1 MADTIIGS
9 TQTADTKQELI
20 DSMAQKELKGAA
32 VLAQY
37 FTDVSK
43 FAKKGMKSISFPSLG
58 SFTAAVRASGGT
70 NDAQAISDA
79 VDTLSL
85 DIPAYLKWIIDSNDE
100 MQSTLDWDLECIAR
114 AASAHGRLFES
125 KVLAV
130 VTAEAAQTAA
140 RAAISKA
147 QIKEMRL
154 YLKKNMADMKKVRL
168 FVSPEDYDVLLGIDE
183 FVKADINGET
193 RALADGVV
201 GRVYGI
207 PVVELDLLASQEYFM
222 AEEGA
227 IVYGFQKG
235 LQVGE
240 QANIDTGVGSKK
252 KAMDCLYGVKGLQIG
267 NGPAVQASK
276 SPLMI
281 KNKDAA

>member
-1 MADTIIGS
+1 MADVIIGA
-9 TQTADTKQELI
+9 TQTADTKQSLI
-20 DSMAQKELKGAA
+20 DSMVQKELKGTA

-37 FTDVSK
+37 FTDVSR
-43 FAKKGMKSISFPSLG
+43 FAVKGMKSISFPALG
-58 SFTAAVRASGGT
+58 SFTAAERSSGST
-70 NDAQAISDA
+70 LDAQAISDS
-79 VDTLSL
+79 VDTLQL
-85 DIPAYLKWIIDSNDE
+85 NVPAYLKWIIDSNDE
-100 MQSTLDWDLECIAR
+100 VQSTLNWELECIAR

-125 KVLAV
+125 KMLAV

-154 YLKKNMADMKKVRL
+154 YLKKNMADLKRTRL

-207 PVVELDLLASQEYFM
+207 PVVELDLLASEEYFM

-227 IVYGFQKG
+227 ICYGFQKAPAI
-235 LQVGE
+235 GE
-240 QANIDTGVGSKK
+240 QPNIDTGVGSVK
-252 KAMDCLYGVKGLQIG
+252 KAMDALYGMKGLQIG
-267 NGPAVQASK
+267 NGPSVQASK

>member
-1 MADTIIGS
+1 MADAIIGS
-9 TQTADTKQELI
+9 TETNDTKQALI

-37 FTDVSK
+37 FTDVSR
-43 FAKKGMKSISFPSLG
+43 FAVKGMKSISFPKLS
-58 SFTAAVRASGGT
+58 SFTASERASGAT
-70 NDAQAISDA
+70 VDAQAIADS
-79 VDTLSL
+79 VDTLAL
-85 DIPAYLKWIIDSNDE
+85 DVPAYLKWIIDSNDE
-100 MQSTLDWDLECIAR
+100 VQSTLNWALECIAR

-125 KVLAV
+125 KIIAK

-168 FVSPEDYDVLLGIDE
+168 FVSPDDYDVLLGIDE
-183 FVKADINGET
+183 FVKNDINGESM
-193 RALADGVV
+193 ALATGVV

-207 PVVELDLLASQEYFM
+207 LVVECDLLAAQEYFM

-227 IVYGFQKG
+227 IVYGFQRG
-235 LQVGE
+235 VAIGE
-240 QANIDTGVGSKK
+240 QKDIDYGTSAVK
-252 KAMDCLYGVKGLQIG
+252 KAMDALYGVKGVQIG
-267 NGPAVQASK
+267 MGPAVQATK

-281 KNKDAA
+281 KNKDA